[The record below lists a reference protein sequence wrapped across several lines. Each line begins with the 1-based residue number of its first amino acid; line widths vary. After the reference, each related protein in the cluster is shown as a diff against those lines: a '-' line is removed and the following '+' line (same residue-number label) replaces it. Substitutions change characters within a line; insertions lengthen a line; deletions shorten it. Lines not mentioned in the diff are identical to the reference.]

1 MARKIGEGH
10 MEAMGRL
17 GWKELR
23 NAVTP
28 GRESVADT
36 EIGLFGTAT
45 QGEIAQDRGSYGLD
59 AEQEQMAGMTQQMQE
74 APQAEAATPA
84 QETQQEAPQQE
95 GQMSVLGYPL
105 ESGEQSHAGRLMEQQ
120 QLRGRGR

>member
-59 AEQEQMAGMTQQMQE
+59 AEQEKAAMSPQAQE
-74 APQAEAATPA
+74 AQQAGPSAPS
-84 QETQQEAPQQE
+84 QEAPQQE

-120 QLRGRGR
+120 QSRGRGR

>member
-59 AEQEQMAGMTQQMQE
+59 AEQEKAAGVSPQAQE
-74 APQAEAATPA
+74 AQQAEPSAPS
-84 QETQQEAPQQE
+84 QEAPQQE

-105 ESGEQSHAGRLMEQQ
+105 ESGAQSNVERLMEQQ
-120 QLRGRGR
+120 RSQGRGR